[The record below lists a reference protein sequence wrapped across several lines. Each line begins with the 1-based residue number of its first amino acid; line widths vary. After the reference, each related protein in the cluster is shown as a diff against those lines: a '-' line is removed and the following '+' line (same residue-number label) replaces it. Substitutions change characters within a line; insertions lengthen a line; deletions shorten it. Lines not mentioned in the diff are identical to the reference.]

1 MSKGLKVQ
9 ELMKLKYANI
19 YFGRLAVVG
28 DYEKRLWANGCNV
41 SMVLS
46 LIALHS
52 RYPYRNFSTATT

>member
-1 MSKGLKVQ
+1 MQ
-9 ELMKLKYANI
+9 ELMKLKYANN

-28 DYEKRLWANGCNV
+28 DYEKRVLANGCNS